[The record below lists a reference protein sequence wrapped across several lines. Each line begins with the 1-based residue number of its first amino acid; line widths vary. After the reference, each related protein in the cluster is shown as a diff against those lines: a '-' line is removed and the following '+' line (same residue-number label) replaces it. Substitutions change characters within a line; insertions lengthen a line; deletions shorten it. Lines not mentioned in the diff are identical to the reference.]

1 MKPNTYG
8 LAVMPG
14 KQETDSL
21 YIRFPNVHFSSSVH
35 DLGFFL
41 DPVLS
46 LSDHVNSVTRS
57 CFCYLRQLLLSRQS
71 LPLHAITILVHTLI
85 CTRVDYGNAVY
96 IGLSSTNA
104 SKLQSVLTA
113 AAHLIGASQSSPVSF
128 LSPETPFTGFLFT
141 STSNSRSTTS

>member
-1 MKPNTYG
+1 MAWQSCPATKTLTSFDLDFQMRISPH
-8 LAVMPG
+8 LSMIL
-14 KQETDSL
+14 DFSL
-21 YIRFPNVHFSSSVH
+21 
-35 DLGFFL
+35 DL
-41 DPVLS
+41 VLS
-46 LSDHVNSVTRS
+46 HVNNVTRS

-71 LPLHAITILVHTLI
+71 PPLHAITILVHTLI

-104 SKLQSVLTA
+104 SKFQSVLTA
-113 AAHLIGASQSSPVSF
+113 AAHLIGASQSSSISL

>member
-1 MKPNTYG
+1 MLLVNGCPLIVYSSTKSRQDIWLGSHSQLSNIDF
-8 LAVMPG
+8 
-14 KQETDSL
+14 ESL
-21 YIRFPNVHFSSSVH
+21 RNSFSNVHFSSSVH

-96 IGLSSTNA
+96 IGLSSTTVMHLSFNLF
-104 SKLQSVLTA
+104 SLQLPIS
-113 AAHLIGASQSSPVSF
+113 
-128 LSPETPFTGFLFT
+128 
-141 STSNSRSTTS
+141 